1 MKGIEEI
8 EETVQTEREKIGESD
23 GDGGER
29 ERERGQRE
37 RYERG
42 GERYER
48 ERGEAEGIANTIRL

>member
-1 MKGIEEI
+1 MKGIEK
-8 EETVQTEREKIGESD
+8 TVQTEREKIGESD

>member
-29 ERERGQRE
+29 ERERGDKGRDMRE
-37 RYERG
+37 
-42 GERYER
+42 GERDMREKGER
-48 ERGEAEGIANTIRL
+48 QKE